1 MSDEH
6 IPETE
11 MVEASEMEA
20 IQAELILARA
30 EIENFKA
37 MEAAKAEESRLALVA
52 TATELG
58 MTGHEDLSEST
69 LESLIASWNAAHPEP
84 APIEMKPVTPAPAV
98 ASEAPETEVAEST
111 PVVANYL
118 NGKMVETPEHL
129 YERAWNAWASAWNRT
144 LSGVEMSDSR
154 FRAPRFD
161 EKKNY

>member
-52 TATELG
+52 SATELG

-69 LESLIASWNAAHPEP
+69 LESLIASWNAAHPACARRDGACDP
-84 APIEMKPVTPAPAV
+84 GP
-98 ASEAPETEVAEST
+98 
-111 PVVANYL
+111 
-118 NGKMVETPEHL
+118 
-129 YERAWNAWASAWNRT
+129 RR
-144 LSGVEMSDSR
+144 GVR
-154 FRAPRFD
+154 GPRD
-161 EKKNY
+161 